1 MSKAPPTSDH
11 KWNADRPVERP
22 EDDKL
27 GRKAFAQRVAKELR
41 AWRQKDSLVIS
52 LNGDWGSGKTTLA
65 NLILFYAEEQAA
77 SSGEKKPTVVR
88 FNPWQW
94 SAQDKLLQAFFD
106 EIGAAFRHNKVGDE
120 ALAKRLARFWEG
132 LKVIT
137 AAGGELA
144 SRFREPL
151 IAAAALLAGGGSG
164 VLSAFLANPTGKTI
178 LGWTGAGLLGLSTV
192 CVAYAALAEKLAAI
206 FQWKT
211 SKVRSL
217 EEIRRSLQ
225 RELAKLEAPVIVV
238 VDDLDRLAKD
248 EVRLMVQL
256 VKANADFPNL
266 VYLLLCQKDVL
277 VKALGEITSENGQD
291 FLKKIVQVELEVP
304 LAPEHEL
311 RSFFHEQIT
320 PVLKRAEMRWEKE
333 RWDEVFE
340 EGVWPYFRTPRD
352 IKRFKG
358 VLEFYFEAHAEAG
371 VLEVNPIDLILLETL
386 RMFDSDAYEAVGR
399 AFQKQ
404 RNLFIELLF
413 NEKDAKDRLTIGI
426 KELLTRKDLTPPEQ
440 ERLKIVLY
448 ALFPQAQDGF
458 SMSDRTEQDWERNL
472 RLCHPKLFRRYFQI
486 GGDPGDI
493 SAAFIASLLKADN
506 DTATIRGLLKQAFD
520 SKPFTALMDRLRAV
534 VKDVPQPTIEPLLIA
549 LFDLSDSLPEITPDI
564 LLPDAERQLAHFAVQ
579 LLRQISD
586 DSARA
591 ALFRR
596 AVLATTAITG
606 PATCASLLQPSKE
619 DAEIK
624 RVPLVPLEALKE
636 VQSDL
641 LPRLREAAV
650 SGRLWQ
656 TRTANL
662 FLFLL
667 VRWSSVADV
676 RGWLA
681 QSLTNPE
688 TAMAFLR
695 ATLNRTQASGHR
707 GTRTIYSL
715 SLTHTGQFAD
725 LKSLAAAAATAPR
738 DQLDKAAIEKL
749 QAAVSAKQGAS
760 PQAEIYVLTRD
771 EAGQWTF
778 DPSDSRT

>member
-1 MSKAPPTSDH
+1 MSKAPPTFDH

-27 GRKAFAQRVAKELR
+27 GRKAFAQRVARELR
-41 AWRQKDSLVIS
+41 AWHQKDSLVIS
-52 LNGDWGSGKTTLA
+52 INGDWGSGKTTLA

-77 SSGEKKPTVVR
+77 SSGEKKPTVVK

-94 SAQDKLLQAFFD
+94 SGQDKLLQAFFD

-137 AAGGELA
+137 LAGGEIATRL
-144 SRFREPL
+144 REAL
-151 IAAAALLAGGGSG
+151 VAAAALLAGGSG
-164 VLSAFLANPTGKTI
+164 VLSAFTANPTGKAI
-178 LGWTGAGLLGLSTV
+178 LGWTGAGLLGVSAV
-192 CVAYAALAEKLAAI
+192 CALYAPLAEKLAAI
-206 FQWKT
+206 FEWKT
-211 SKVRSL
+211 KKVPSL
-217 EEIRRSLQ
+217 EEVRRSLQ
-225 RELAKLEAPVIVV
+225 HELEKLKAPLIVV
-238 VDDLDRLAKD
+238 VDDLDRLTKD

-304 LAPEHEL
+304 VAPEHEL
-311 RSFFHEQIT
+311 RSFFHEQTT
-320 PVLKRAEMRWEKE
+320 PVLQRAEMRWEKE

-340 EGVWPYFRTPRD
+340 EGVWRYFRTPRD
-352 IKRFKG
+352 IKRFRG
-358 VLEFYFEAHAEAG
+358 VLEFYFEAHVEAG

-386 RMFDSDAYEAVGR
+386 RMFDPDAYEAVGR

-404 RNLFIELLF
+404 RNFFLESLF
-413 NEKDAKDRLTIGI
+413 NEKDPKDRLTIGI
-426 KELLTRKDLTPPEQ
+426 KELLNRKDLTPAEQ

-534 VKDVPQPTIEPLLIA
+534 VRDVPQPTIEPLLIA

-564 LLPDAERQLAHFAVQ
+564 LLPDAELQLAHFAAQ
-579 LLRQISD
+579 LLRQIND

-596 AVLATTAITG
+596 AALASTGITG
-606 PATCASLLQPSKE
+606 PALCIHLLYPSKE
-619 DAEIK
+619 DEEIK
-624 RVPLVPLEALKE
+624 RVPIIPLKE
-636 VQSDL
+636 LGAMESDL
-641 LPRLREAAV
+641 LPRLKQAAA
-650 SGRLWQ
+650 SGSLWKM
-656 TRTANL
+656 RTPNL
-662 FLFLL
+662 FLHLL
-667 VRWSSVADV
+667 TRWSSVDEV
-676 RGWLA
+676 RGCLA
-681 QSLTNPE
+681 PSLLKPE
-688 TAMAFLR
+688 IAMTFLR
-695 ATLNRTQASGHR
+695 ATLNKGQVSGHR
-707 GTRTIYSL
+707 GTRSVFKLVAAYIE
-715 SLTHTGQFAD
+715 QFAD
-725 LKSLAAAAATAPR
+725 LKKLADAAAPAVR
-738 DQLDKAAIEKL
+738 DQLDKAALEKL
-749 QAAVSAKQGAS
+749 RAAISAKQEGK
-760 PQAEIYVLTRD
+760 PQAETYVLSRD
-771 EAGQWTF
+771 EAGQF
-778 DPSDSRT
+778 IYEQSDWPL